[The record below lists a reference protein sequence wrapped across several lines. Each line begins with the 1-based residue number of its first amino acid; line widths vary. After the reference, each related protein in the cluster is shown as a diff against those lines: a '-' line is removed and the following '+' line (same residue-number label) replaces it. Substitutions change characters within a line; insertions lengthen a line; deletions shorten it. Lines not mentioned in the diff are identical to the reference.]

1 MDIQAEKLNL
11 ITWLTQLNDSSVISE
26 IKALKKESEHDW
38 WDTLSKQQQQDIDE
52 GLKDLKDG
60 KKKSISAVLKKY

>member
-52 GLKDLKDG
+52 GLKDLKEG